1 MQVATRNAKR
11 TAPAYPNAAD
21 HRYFLEKLVD
31 GLLSAAICVGVV
43 TIMFFL
49 ITMP

>member
-1 MQVATRNAKR
+1 MQAMNTNRNR

-21 HRYFLEKLVD
+21 RSYYLNKLTDVI
-31 GLLSAAICVGVV
+31 LSTAICVGVI
-43 TIMFFL
+43 TIFFFL